1 MLKTPLEDLKESMK
15 SFKLGRFDID
25 NLKESMTGILATN
38 LLSEAKRRA
47 LSDFKNSPMILQEMA
62 DVLNMQI
69 DALESGLGE
78 TNPFLWRCDGMK
90 RVCKP
95 CFCTSLA

>member
-1 MLKTPLEDLKESMK
+1 MLKTLLEDLKESMK

-25 NLKESMTGILATN
+25 NLKESMTGILATD

-47 LSDFKNSPMILQEMA
+47 LSNFKNSPMMLQEMA

-69 DALESGLGE
+69 DTLESWSWGDEPVPVEVDGL
-78 TNPFLWRCDGMK
+78 
-90 RVCKP
+90 
-95 CFCTSLA
+95 